1 MLDIVKSDDKFYST
15 IAIIYQI
22 FKLDQKYLNKP
33 RERLSSSY
41 QNIVWVSIPS
51 HGIKQKIMLLF
62 TLMPE

>member
-15 IAIIYQI
+15 ISIIYQI

>member
-1 MLDIVKSDDKFYST
+1 MLDIVKSDDKFHST
-15 IAIIYQI
+15 ISIIYQI

-33 RERLSSSY
+33 CERLSSSY

>member
-15 IAIIYQI
+15 ISIIYQI

-33 RERLSSSY
+33 CERLSSSY

>member
-15 IAIIYQI
+15 ISIIYQI

-33 RERLSSSY
+33 CERLLSSY